1 MESLW
6 HPGPNQAAD
15 AVVLADQSVL
25 LVKRRDSGLWALPG
39 GFIDPGETS
48 QQAARR
54 EVFEETGVE
63 VASQGVEVYHG
74 PVDDPRSTEQRWIE
88 STAYL
93 YTEPA
98 RHPVTSSDEVED
110 AGWRALVDLPE
121 RLHGSHDRI
130 LQIALGR
137 LGLAIG
143 R

>member
-6 HPGPNQAAD
+6 HAGPNYAAD
-15 AVVLADQSVL
+15 AAVFADQSIL

-39 GFIDPGETS
+39 GFVDSGETAE
-48 QQAARR
+48 QASRR
-54 EVFEETGVE
+54 EVREETGLE
-63 VASQGVEVYHG
+63 LTGPGIEIYRG
-74 PVDDPRSTEQRWIE
+74 PVADPRSNSERWIE

-93 YTEPA
+93 YTEPTA
-98 RHPVTSSDEVED
+98 LLALPSDEVAS
-110 AGWRALVDLPE
+110 AGWRALADLPE

-137 LGLAIG
+137 LGLTLD